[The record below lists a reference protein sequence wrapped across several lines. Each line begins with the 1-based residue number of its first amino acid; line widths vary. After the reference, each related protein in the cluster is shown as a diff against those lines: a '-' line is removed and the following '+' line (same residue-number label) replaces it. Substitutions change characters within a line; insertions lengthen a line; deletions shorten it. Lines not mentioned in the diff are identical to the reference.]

1 VEAAPTLERV
11 LNLDAPINLGPET
24 IAASDCFKALFEL
37 WNDLQMGLH
46 DMARKL
52 WTTDHGRAPVFLDRH
67 VTQPDPHLPDGV
79 TSGFGAIWRRGRY
92 LALKPFRGDVEFNLW
107 QGKGS
112 QARAKLLEHSATK
125 YKPR

>member
-1 VEAAPTLERV
+1 MINTLRHRFELGDPLTARVEAAPTLERV

-24 IAASDCFKALFEL
+24 IASDCKVSYMYKIKALFEL

-52 WTTDHGRAPVFLDRH
+52 WTTDHGRAQVFLDRH

-92 LALKPFRGDVEFNLW
+92 LALKPFRG
-107 QGKGS
+107 G
-112 QARAKLLEHSATK
+112 R
-125 YKPR
+125 